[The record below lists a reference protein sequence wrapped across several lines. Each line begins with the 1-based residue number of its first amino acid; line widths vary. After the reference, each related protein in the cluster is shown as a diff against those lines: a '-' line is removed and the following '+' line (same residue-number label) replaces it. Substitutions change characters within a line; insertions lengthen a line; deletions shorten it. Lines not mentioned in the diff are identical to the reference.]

1 MKKILLFTLFSCFA
15 FAQNPELF
23 SNNWY
28 ISQIVMNG
36 QTTTTPTIANSVGSS
51 KFTQSTPSPQNIY
64 DYTFI
69 SYYYNTAGNNISFSP
84 TQNRFIK
91 NSSACTLGQYVGIN
105 QAAVQ
110 DFDQKHCDFFVGIL
124 PPGDVPI
131 GTIFNY
137 EILNSGNLKTLIITN
152 STTGNKVFYN
162 NTFLGTKENVIKK
175 TFKLYPNP
183 STDFV
188 IIENVEKNLKLKI
201 NDLSGKILFETL
213 TSDKTLKIDVSSFAT
228 GQYILSIENFKP
240 EIFIK
245 K

>member
-1 MKKILLFTLFSCFA
+1 MRIKLLFLFISCSLFG
-15 FAQNPELF
+15 QNAELF
-23 SNNWY
+23 NNDWY

-36 QTTTTPTIANSVGSS
+36 QSV
-51 KFTQSTPSPQNIY
+51 STPFMDIALSKSNFITFTSPGSGYVFNSKHFNSCQVEIAFPVNAS
-64 DYTFI
+64 TF
-69 SYYYNTAGNNISFSP
+69 T
-84 TQNRFIK
+84 K
-91 NSSACTLGQYVGIN
+91 VSSGCTLIMYGGGN
-105 QAAVQ
+105 SMAVNSY
-110 DFDQKHCDFFVGIL
+110 DQKHTDFYIY
-124 PPGDVPI
+124 PSPGAV
-131 GTIFNY
+131 FEY
-137 EILNSGNLKTLIITN
+137 EIITN
-152 STTGNKVFYN
+152 SSGKTLIVTDALNNNKIYYSN
-162 NTFLGTKENVIKK
+162 AFLGTKENLLKK

-213 TSDKTLKIDVSSFAT
+213 TSDKTQKIDVSSFAT